1 MNHFLDDK
9 PYLVSSRENIYE
21 CLSIFDPVTK
31 NCKSDIFTINGYT
44 YTRYKAID
52 KYIYY
57 IRLDSSGEIT
67 EMSHFLSSKHSTEEY
82 VIMEQRMCNLSSKN

>member
-21 CLSIFDPVTK
+21 CLLILDLVTK
-31 NCKSDIFTINGYT
+31 NCKSDTFTINGYT

-52 KYIYY
+52 MYI
-57 IRLDSSGEIT
+57 I
-67 EMSHFLSSKHSTEEY
+67 
-82 VIMEQRMCNLSSKN
+82 

>member
-52 KYIYY
+52 ILYNI
-57 IRLDSSGEIT
+57 
-67 EMSHFLSSKHSTEEY
+67 
-82 VIMEQRMCNLSSKN
+82 